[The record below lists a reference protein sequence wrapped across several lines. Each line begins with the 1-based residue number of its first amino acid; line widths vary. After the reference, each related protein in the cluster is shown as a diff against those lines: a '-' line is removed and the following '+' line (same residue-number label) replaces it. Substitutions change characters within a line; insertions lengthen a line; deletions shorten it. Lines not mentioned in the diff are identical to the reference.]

1 VTEDVEIGGVEVF
14 GDVETISALAEAMPA
29 IFDARDA
36 SVIEVDG
43 TFGGS
48 LSLQDLRV
56 IYSHSD
62 EEQNGSREPDGGEAM
77 RSKIDPE
84 ESYLRENQQEAKI
97 AEADV
102 NSLEMLD
109 LELASLLTVQVLLRW
124 RSELR
129 HRVIIT
135 RRFLYL
141 RDV

>member
-62 EEQNGSREPDGGEAM
+62 EEQNRSREPDGGEAM

>member
-1 VTEDVEIGGVEVF
+1 
-14 GDVETISALAEAMPA
+14 
-29 IFDARDA
+29 
-36 SVIEVDG
+36 
-43 TFGGS
+43 
-48 LSLQDLRV
+48 V